1 MDLAKIKTVYDETL
15 YIDREE
21 YRRKIGQGRKLVK
34 VYTSTGKVRTWRGLG
49 KKHDPIT
56 MMLHI
61 ENIREGIQ
69 A

>member
-1 MDLAKIKTVYDETL
+1 MDLAKIRTVYDETL

-34 VYTSTGKVRTWRGLG
+34 VYSSTGKVRTWHGLG
-49 KKHDPIT
+49 KDKDPIT
-56 MMLHI
+56 MMLHV
-61 ENIREGIQ
+61 ENIKEIQ